1 MLAKAPPGP
10 AYSEEEITMALLHRG
25 FDLLWR
31 AVVVGVAFIAAM
43 MLVGMIFGSLGL
55 IPAAGAAP
63 AGAAAGLFWIL
74 VAGIL
79 LGLYLGPLAR
89 RIPATRPQHVLIW
102 TAVIFCNMG
111 AVVLEGAYFAPDL
124 VPLPL
129 PILGGQQFLAALVA
143 GGLLALLFAPC
154 GRSAAFLATLHRRR
168 WYAWLW
174 RFLLAAL
181 SYLLFY
187 FAFGAL
193 NYALVTGPYYASHAG
208 GLTAPPGELVLAVEL
223 VRAPLLVLSVLLLIL
238 AAHTTRGR
246 TLVLAGM
253 TLFWVGGVVPLTL
266 QIGNLPLL
274 LLLASAVEI
283 FLQNFLT
290 GVVAGVLF
298 WTGDNAAGRAAA
310 PALTPA

>member
-1 MLAKAPPGP
+1 
-10 AYSEEEITMALLHRG
+10 MALLQRG
-25 FDLLWR
+25 FDILWR
-31 AVVVGVAFIAAM
+31 AVVVGVAYIAAM
-43 MLVGMIFGSLGL
+43 MLAGMIFGGLGL
-55 IPAAGAAP
+55 IPAAGAPTGDAP
-63 AGAAAGLFWIL
+63 AGAAAANFFWIL

-89 RIPATRPQHVLIW
+89 RTPATLPQHVLIW

-143 GGLLALLFAPC
+143 GSLLALLFARR
-154 GRSAAFLATLHRRR
+154 GQTAAFLEVLRRRR
-168 WYAWLW
+168 WYSWLW

-181 SYLLFY
+181 SYLFFY
-187 FAFGAL
+187 LVFGAL
-193 NYALVTGPYYASHAG
+193 NYALVTGPYYAGHAG

-246 TLVLAGM
+246 TLLIAGM

-266 QIGNLPLL
+266 QLGNLPLL

-290 GVVAGVLF
+290 GAVAAVLF
-298 WTGDNAAGRAAA
+298 WTADVPAARAAA
-310 PALTPA
+310 PAFTPA

>member
-1 MLAKAPPGP
+1 M
-10 AYSEEEITMALLHRG
+10 TLLHKG
-25 FDLLWR
+25 LDIAWR
-31 AVVVGVAFIAAM
+31 AVVVGVAYIAAM
-43 MLVGMIFGSLGL
+43 MLAGMLFGILGL
-55 IPAAGAAP
+55 LPAADGVRAD
-63 AGAAAGLFWIL
+63 GVSVSLFWIL

-89 RIPATRPQHVLIW
+89 RIAATPPQHVLIW
-102 TAVIFCNMG
+102 TAVIFFNMG

-129 PILGGQQFLAALVA
+129 PVLAGQQFLAALVA
-143 GGLLALLFAPC
+143 SSLLALLFARR
-154 GRSAAFLATLHRRR
+154 GRTAAFLPALRRRR
-168 WYAWLW
+168 WYSWLW

-181 SYLLFY
+181 SYLFFY
-187 FAFGAL
+187 LVFGAL
-193 NYALVTGPYYASHAG
+193 NYTLVTGPYYASHAG

-223 VRAPLLVLSVLLLIL
+223 VRAPLLVLSVVLLIL

-246 TLVLAGM
+246 TLLVAGM

-266 QIGNLPLL
+266 QLGNLPLL

-290 GVVAGVLF
+290 GVVAAALF
-298 WTGDNAAGRAAA
+298 WTADTAAA
-310 PALTPA
+310 HVAAPSLALA